1 MKRQF
6 AVFGHPIGHS
16 LSPHIHRLFAEQC
29 GDALDYQRQD
39 VGVADFADAVLSF
52 FAAAG
57 SGLNITVPHKEAAY
71 RLAVVR
77 SARAECARSVNT
89 LWQDA
94 QGRLHGDTTD
104 GAGLCADLQRL
115 GFLTASAR
123 VLLLGAGGA
132 ARAVVEPLLAAGIAR
147 LDLCNRTPQRAYDLV
162 QDMRHLGTL
171 RALPVEEID
180 SAYDLVINATAASL
194 HGEVMALPPVALAP
208 TTACYDMVYS
218 AQTTPFLAACQ
229 AQGVQ
234 RCSDGLGM
242 LVEQAAEAYAL
253 WWGRR
258 PQTAAVLSAVR
269 ADLRAAL

>member
-194 HGEVMALPPVALAP
+194 GHALPPVPDTVFRDAVVYDLAYGP
-208 TTACYDMVYS
+208 IAGR
-218 AQTTPFLAACQ
+218 FLAHAR
-229 AQGVQ
+229 AQGASRVL
-234 RCSDGLGM
+234 DGLGM
-242 LVEQAAEAYAL
+242 LIEQAASAFCV
-253 WWGRR
+253 WHGVR
-258 PQTAAVLSAVR
+258 PDTAGVR
-269 ADLRAAL
+269 ALLRDELA